1 MHLGDDPYGITQRL
15 YAYHYEE
22 SIENVVDEEKGC
34 ELWQWQKSLP
44 SESREYTVIP
54 HVMVTWL
61 VGWSVLP
68 RAH

>member
-34 ELWQWQKSLP
+34 EL
-44 SESREYTVIP
+44 
-54 HVMVTWL
+54 
-61 VGWSVLP
+61 
-68 RAH
+68 